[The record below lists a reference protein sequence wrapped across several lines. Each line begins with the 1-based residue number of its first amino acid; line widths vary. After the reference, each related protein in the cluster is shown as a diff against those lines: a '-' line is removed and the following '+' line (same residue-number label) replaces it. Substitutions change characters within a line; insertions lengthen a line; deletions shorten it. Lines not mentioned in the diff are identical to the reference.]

1 MKNKS
6 LIFFFIIFIFSVL
19 SWNLFANEITFD
31 ATEINI
37 SENGDVINAINGTA
51 ITADKKIKINAKK
64 FLYNKKKFTLDASD
78 DVSFNDFKEK
88 ILISSDN
95 ISYNIIDEVISSTKT
110 SIITDAFGNTILV
123 ENFIYTL
130 KNEFIKLGKTK
141 ITDIENNN
149 YLIDSAIID
158 LKSNKL
164 SGKDITINFDNGSFD
179 VDNEPRLKGVSIIAD
194 GNKSIITDGV
204 FTTCKR
210 NDSCPPWE
218 LTARKIEHNKKKKI
232 IYYKNA
238 WLKVY
243 DTPVLYF
250 PKFFHPDPTV
260 KRQSGFLMPSFQ
272 SSSSLG
278 TSFNSPYFYALDT
291 NKDLTI
297 KPRFF
302 SSNKLLIQTEYREIN
317 KNSLKFFD
325 FSFFE
330 KKGESLKGHL
340 FSNFKKEIN
349 FLNFDESN
357 LNFNFQHTSND
368 TYLKSN
374 KVESPLISNQNLMHS
389 YFEIN
394 SYKNNLSLNTSI
406 HVYEDLTK
414 LNKSDR
420 YEYIY
425 PDYNLLKE
433 FDNDNNLNGKFSLNS
448 YGYIKEFDTNINEKT
463 IINDFVFNSNLKVL
477 NQGFT
482 SNYTYLLKNSNT
494 DTTNSPSYKENLD
507 NRLDGIFNLK
517 TSLPL
522 IKESEEYIS
531 TLNPT
536 MSFRYSPNNTK
547 NMSNNDARIDINNI
561 FSLNR
566 FNSAT
571 SVEGG
576 KSLTYGIEY
585 TKADKS
591 NNEIIGVALA
601 NIFRPSANKKLPIKG
616 SMNEKTSD
624 IVGQLNLNPNEYL
637 NMSYNFSL
645 NNNLSD
651 KSYETLNSG
660 IKINNFVSTFEYLN
674 ENDSSN
680 NLNKSYLTNTTK
692 ISNDNN
698 SKSLSF
704 STRENKS
711 TNATEFYNLL
721 YQYRND
727 CLIAGLE
734 YNKEYY
740 SDGTI
745 KPEESIFFK
754 LTIVPFGQTT
764 TPNLKK

>member
-6 LIFFFIIFIFSVL
+6 LTFFFVIVVFTVF

-51 ITADKKIKINAKK
+51 ITADKKIEINAKK
-64 FLYNKKKFTLDASD
+64 FFYNKKNFTLDAFG
-78 DVSFNDFKEK
+78 DVSFNDLKKK

-95 ISYNIIDEVISSTKT
+95 ISYNTRDGIISSTKT
-110 SIITDAFGNTILV
+110 AVITDAFGNTILV

-130 KNEFIKLGKTK
+130 NDEFIKLGKTK
-141 ITDIENNN
+141 ITDIKNNS
-149 YLIDSAIID
+149 YLLDSAIID

-164 SGKDITINFDNGSFD
+164 NGKNISINFDNGSFQ
-179 VDNEPRLKGVSIIAD
+179 VDNEPRLKGVSIISD
-194 GNKSIITDGV
+194 GNKSIITDGI

-218 LTARKIEHNKKKKI
+218 IAAKKIEHNKEKKI

-238 WLKVY
+238 WLKIY

-250 PKFFHPDPTV
+250 PRFFHPDPSV
-260 KRQSGFLMPSFQ
+260 KRQSGFLIPSFQ
-272 SSSSLG
+272 SSTNLG
-278 TSFNSPYFYALDT
+278 TSFNTPYFHALDT
-291 NKDLTI
+291 NKDFTI

-302 SSNKLLIQTEYREIN
+302 SANKLLVQTEYREIN
-317 KNSLKFFD
+317 KNSLNIFD
-325 FSFFE
+325 FSFLE
-330 KKGESLKGHL
+330 KKNESLNGHL
-340 FSNFKKEIN
+340 FSSFKKEIN

-357 LNFNFQHTSND
+357 LDFNLQHTSSD

-374 KVESPLISNQNLMHS
+374 KLKSPLILNENLMHS
-389 YFEIN
+389 YLELS
-394 SYKNNLSLNTSI
+394 SYTNNLSLNTSI

-414 LNKSDR
+414 LNKSDK

-433 FDNDNNLNGKFSLNS
+433 FDNNINLNGKFSLNS
-448 YGYIKEFDTNINEKT
+448 YGYIKEFDTNVNEKT
-463 IINDFVFNSNLKVL
+463 IINDFVFNSNLKVIGNGL
-477 NQGFT
+477 T

-494 DTTNSPSYKENLD
+494 DTTNSSSYKENLD
-507 NRLDGIFNLK
+507 NKLDGIFNLK

-522 IKESEEYIS
+522 IKESENYIS

-536 MSFRYSPNNTK
+536 MSFKYSPNNTK
-547 NMSNNDARIDINNI
+547 NMANSDARIDIKNI

-566 FNSAT
+566 FNTAT

-576 KSLTYGIEY
+576 QSLTYGIRY
-585 TKADKS
+585 TKADKL
-591 NNEIIGVALA
+591 NNEIVGAALA
-601 NIFRPSANKKLPIKG
+601 NIFRPSVNEKLPIKG

-624 IVGQLNLNPNEYL
+624 IVGQLNLNPNKYL
-637 NMSYNFSL
+637 NTSYNFSL

-651 KSYETLNSG
+651 TSYEILNSE

-674 ENDSSN
+674 ENDSTN

-692 ISNDNN
+692 ISNDSN
-698 SKSLSF
+698 SKSLSY
-704 STRENKS
+704 STRENKT

-745 KPEESIFFK
+745 KPNESIFFK

-764 TPNLKK
+764 TPSLIK

>member
-1 MKNKS
+1 
-6 LIFFFIIFIFSVL
+6 
-19 SWNLFANEITFD
+19 
-31 ATEINI
+31 
-37 SENGDVINAINGTA
+37 
-51 ITADKKIKINAKK
+51 
-64 FLYNKKKFTLDASD
+64 
-78 DVSFNDFKEK
+78 
-88 ILISSDN
+88 
-95 ISYNIIDEVISSTKT
+95 
-110 SIITDAFGNTILV
+110 
-123 ENFIYTL
+123 
-130 KNEFIKLGKTK
+130 
-141 ITDIENNN
+141 
-149 YLIDSAIID
+149 
-158 LKSNKL
+158 
-164 SGKDITINFDNGSFD
+164 
-179 VDNEPRLKGVSIIAD
+179 
-194 GNKSIITDGV
+194 
-204 FTTCKR
+204 
-210 NDSCPPWE
+210 
-218 LTARKIEHNKKKKI
+218 
-232 IYYKNA
+232 
-238 WLKVY
+238 
-243 DTPVLYF
+243 
-250 PKFFHPDPTV
+250 
-260 KRQSGFLMPSFQ
+260 MPSFQ